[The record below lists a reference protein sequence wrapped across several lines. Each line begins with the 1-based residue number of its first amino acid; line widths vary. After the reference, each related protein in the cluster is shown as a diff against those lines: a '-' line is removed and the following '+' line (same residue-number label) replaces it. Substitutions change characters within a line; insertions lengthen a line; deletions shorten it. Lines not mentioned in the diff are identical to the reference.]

1 MNWIKIDFEYTTEY
15 GVFRDALH
23 LPENHNLTQAEIN
36 SQKEQRLQNWI
47 TIVTTPVLEP
57 EPDYSDWFSIPSA
70 EVITNG

>member
-1 MNWIKIDFEYTTEY
+1 MNSIKIDFEYTTEY

-23 LPENHNLTQAEIN
+23 LPEDHNLTQEEIN

-47 TIVTTPVLEP
+47 AAVTTPVL
-57 EPDYSDWFSIPSA
+57 EPDYSDWFSIPPA